1 MRKSSLLK
9 GKNILVTGGSK
20 RVGKAISLRLAQAG
34 ANIFITYGKDAKSAE
49 NTITEIEKTGVKSKA
64 YKLDLANMTSI
75 KLLAESL
82 FADCGN
88 IYGLVNNAAIFYRT
102 PIFELSEKDYNHFMD
117 TNLKGPFFLAQYL
130 GRHMFDNGEGRIVN
144 IADVSGEKIWPDY
157 LPYCLSK
164 SGVISM
170 TRGLAKALAPNVL
183 VNAVSPGTV
192 LLAEEYDEKEENAL
206 IERTPLKRIG
216 KPEDISS
223 AVFFLMDSAEFV
235 NGQVINVD
243 GGRSLV

>member
-1 MRKSSLLK
+1 MLK

-34 ANIFITYGKDAKSAE
+34 ANIFITYGNDAKSAE

-82 FADCGN
+82 LADCGN

>member
-1 MRKSSLLK
+1 MLK

-34 ANIFITYGKDAKSAE
+34 ANIFITYGNDAISAE

-82 FADCGN
+82 LADCGN

>member
-1 MRKSSLLK
+1 
-9 GKNILVTGGSK
+9 
-20 RVGKAISLRLAQAG
+20 
-34 ANIFITYGKDAKSAE
+34 
-49 NTITEIEKTGVKSKA
+49 
-64 YKLDLANMTSI
+64 
-75 KLLAESL
+75 
-82 FADCGN
+82 
-88 IYGLVNNAAIFYRT
+88 
-102 PIFELSEKDYNHFMD
+102 
-117 TNLKGPFFLAQYL
+117 
-130 GRHMFDNGEGRIVN
+130 MFDNGEGRIVN